1 MRAWRI
7 ATDTPTYTS
16 EDLSGAGAKATGG
29 RWNSK
34 GNAMLYCASSI
45 ALATLETVVH
55 LSAGGLPLNRYLVQ
69 IDIPEAVWDKRQ
81 QLSAPSAPVGW
92 DALPVGMVSIQV
104 GDVWLAS
111 QASAVLGVPSIIVPE
126 ELNILINPLHSDSP
140 MITAIKIRKW
150 VYDSRLVSKG
160 GRL

>member
-7 ATDTPTYTS
+7 ATDTPTYPS
-16 EDLSGAGAKATGG
+16 EDLSGAGAKTTGG

-69 IDIPEAVWDKRQ
+69 IDIPDSVWGKRQ
-81 QLSAPSAPVGW
+81 QLSAQSAAVGW
-92 DALPVGMVSIQV
+92 DALPAGMVSIQV

-111 QASAVLGVPSIIVPE
+111 RASAVLGVPSIIVPE
-126 ELNILINPLHSDSP
+126 ESNILINPLHSDSQ
-140 MITAIKIRKW
+140 MITAKKIRKW
-150 VYDSRLVSKG
+150 LYDPRLVQ
-160 GRL
+160 